1 MNRLSTMRAVD
12 RRRMA
17 KSPLLYILIGVS
29 LAMPILILVM
39 TSMVGGEESGLV
51 FTNAWQAISSEGMS
65 MDMTAMMNSNLLYFL
80 MAVLVGLF
88 VSEDFRSGYAKNLFT
103 VRAKKGSYV
112 ASKIITC
119 SIGGA
124 LMLLGWYVGTFVGGS
139 IAGLSFDTGS
149 AGVFGVTMCMLSKI
163 ALVPLFCSIDTLVSC
178 FAKNKAW
185 LAVCGS
191 LAAGALL
198 FTMVPMMTPL
208 NSGVK
213 NLAMCLVG
221 GAIFATAIGAV
232 SKGVLTKSNLV

>member
-1 MNRLSTMRAVD
+1 MNGLSTMRAVD

-39 TSMVGGEESGLV
+39 TTMVGGDGGMV
-51 FTNAWQAISSEGMS
+51 FTNAWQAIASDGMG

-80 MAVLVGLF
+80 MAVLVGVF
-88 VSEDFRSGYAKNLFT
+88 ISEDFRSGYAKNLFT
-103 VRAKKGSYV
+103 IRAKKGGYV

-124 LMLLGWYVGTFVGGS
+124 LMLLGWYIGTFVGGS

-149 AGVFGVTMCMLSKI
+149 AGIFGVTMCMLSKI
-163 ALVPLFCSIDTLVSC
+163 ALVPLFVSIDTLISS
-178 FAKNKAW
+178 FAKNRTW

-208 NSGVK
+208 NSGVM
-213 NLAMCLVG
+213 NFAMCLVG
-221 GAIFATAIGAV
+221 GAIFAVAIGTV
-232 SKGVLTKSNLV
+232 NKVVLTKSNLV